1 MEYDAATNTYSA
13 IGTFEQGVEYKFRA
27 NADWTYAIG
36 ADGLL
41 ATSADNCVFEKETG
55 EYKVVLDVNQHPY
68 SVKILSTS
76 FPEQLYMPGNH
87 QGWAPDAANCP
98 TLQGNGEGIFEGA
111 VNLVAADGSNECQF
125 KFSPVAAWSG
135 DFGATITFDE
145 SGMNATGA
153 YGVPD
158 NIVVPNGYYYI
169 TVDMTAGTL
178 TLNRI
183 DKVGLI
189 GGFNGWGGDIEFTFD
204 SSKNVWTLTQEIKAA
219 DEFKVRFNG
228 GWDLNRG
235 IGGEGAGIVAT
246 SVKTAVY
253 HNGQNMKVAED
264 GTYTITL
271 DMSTNP
277 NTITITK

>member
-1 MEYDAATNTYSA
+1 
-13 IGTFEQGVEYKFRA
+13 
-27 NADWTYAIG
+27 
-36 ADGLL
+36 
-41 ATSADNCVFEKETG
+41 
-55 EYKVVLDVNQHPY
+55 
-68 SVKILSTS
+68 
-76 FPEQLYMPGNH
+76 MPGNH

-111 VNLVAADGSNECQF
+111 VNLVAADGSIECQF
-125 KFSPVAAWSG
+125 NFSPVAAWSG

-204 SSKNVWTLTQEIKAA
+204 SSKNVWTLTQEIKAT

-235 IGGEGAGIVAT
+235 IGGEGAGVVAT
-246 SVKTAVY
+246 GIKTAVY